1 MSKSTSAKAA
11 DIAAEINKQHGEGT
25 VVKGSDIRR
34 KTVPRMTTGSLA
46 LDVALGGGWPANQWN
61 EIIGSESSGKTSAV
75 LKTVASNQK
84 LDSDW
89 ICVWIAAEH
98 FVAEWAESLGVDLD
112 RTIVVEDNL
121 MEVGYEAAIKYAE
134 SKEVDAIIVDSLP
147 AMVPGDEAE
156 AAMEDQHISV
166 GARLT
171 NKFFRKVD
179 KAMKRSLIED
189 ERPVLGLIINQYRDQ
204 IGGWSPRGTPQT
216 TPGGR
221 GKNFAYFTRVEVRRG
236 DWITGDNN
244 QDRVGQEMKFHVFKN
259 KSAAPHKTAYVD
271 FYFEH
276 HGKFSPGESDVAKE
290 AVSTALL
297 YGVLENPAQG
307 SYVFDDQKWRGI
319 KTVRAAVEEDWYLR
333 EAMEKEVRAILER
346 KSGPPAPDDEE
357 AIDPEPAPKKRR
369 KKRVQ

>member
-1 MSKSTSAKAA
+1 MGKTSSTTA

-25 VVKGSDIRR
+25 IVKGSDIKRQ
-34 KTVPRMTTGSLA
+34 VIPRMTTGSLS

-61 EIIGSESSGKTSAV
+61 EIIGVESSGKTSAV
-75 LKTVASNQK
+75 LKTVAANQA
-84 LDSDW
+84 LDPDW
-89 ICVWIAAEH
+89 TCVWVAAEH
-98 FVAEWAESLGVDLD
+98 FVTEWAEQFGVDLE
-112 RTIVVEDNL
+112 RMIVVEDNL

-134 SKEVDAIIVDSLP
+134 SREVDAVIVDSLP

-171 NKFFRKVD
+171 NKFFRKVG
-179 KAMKRSLIED
+179 KAMKRSLVED
-189 ERPVLGLIINQYRDQ
+189 ERPIMGLIINQYRDQ
-204 IGGWSPRGTPQT
+204 VGGWSPRGTPQT
-216 TPGGR
+216 TPGGK
-221 GKNFAYFTRVEVRRG
+221 GKNYAYFTRVEVRRG
-236 DWITGDNN
+236 DWLTGDDNKT
-244 QDRVGQEMKFHVFKN
+244 RVGQEMKFHVLKN
-259 KSAAPHKTAYVD
+259 KVAAPHKTAYVD

-276 HGKFSPGESDVAKE
+276 CGRFAPGEFDTAKE

-307 SYVFDDQKWRGI
+307 SYVFNGQKWRGI
-319 KTVRAAVEEDWYLR
+319 KTMRAAVEDDPYLR